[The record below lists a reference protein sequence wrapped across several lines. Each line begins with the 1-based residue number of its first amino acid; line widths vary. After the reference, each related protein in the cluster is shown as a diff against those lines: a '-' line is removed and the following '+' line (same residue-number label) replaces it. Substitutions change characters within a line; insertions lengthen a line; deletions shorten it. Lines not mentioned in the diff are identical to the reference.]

1 MVIRPAAARGFTL
14 PELLTVV
21 AIIGILGAIAAPS
34 ISTLVANQRV
44 RSAGSELLQSLVR
57 ARSEAIKRNME
68 VTLQPASGTTWQGGW
83 RIPNPSDTGN
93 PLEIHG
99 AVPNATITG
108 PASVV
113 YQANGRVRGTG
124 TGPLSFDVSAANAN
138 MHRCVLV
145 DLSGRPYQKHSAC

>member
-1 MVIRPAAARGFTL
+1 MVIRQAAARGFTL

-21 AIIGILGAIAAPS
+21 TIIGILAAVATPS
-34 ISTLVANQRV
+34 ITTLVANQRV

-68 VTLQPASGTTWQGGW
+68 VTLQPSSGTTWQGGW
-83 RIPNPSDTGN
+83 SIPNPSDTGN
-93 PLEIHG
+93 PIEIHG
-99 AVPNATITG
+99 TVPTATITG

-124 TGPLSFDVSAANAN
+124 DPASFDVSAASAN
-138 MHRCVLV
+138 MHRCVTV